1 MENKETKEG
10 KTRKGCTAHLLPLR
24 DALDILGGKWK
35 IPILMSLTFGE
46 KRFKELT
53 REVGV
58 MPKMLSKELK
68 ELELNQL
75 ITRTVIDSTPVTVI
89 YSLSEYGHSIYPVV
103 DALKNWGSAHRKRIK
118 GEEPDTHEQSTSDC
132 IEQLKH
138 AQEHAQPA
146 FQL

>member
-1 MENKETKEG
+1 MENKEG
-10 KTRKGCTAHLLPLR
+10 RTRKACTAHLVPIR

-58 MPKMLSKELK
+58 TPKMLSKELK

-75 ITRTVIDSTPVTVI
+75 VTRTVIDSTPVTVI
-89 YSLSEYGHSIYPVV
+89 YSLSEYGNSIYPVV

-118 GEEPDTHEQSTSDC
+118 GEEPDPDAETTSDC
-132 IEQLKH
+132 IEQVKN
-138 AQEHAQPA
+138 AQMAVTA
-146 FQL
+146 